1 MQLLT
6 ITVALI
12 HVNYSSDS
20 FANFLTLSSTARRLI
35 SQINDLALKSELSY
49 FFYKLKEKVVAKVDS
64 SITFNFQK
72 CLTISSRLK
81 LK

>member
-35 SQINDLALKSELSY
+35 NQINDLTLKSELSY
-49 FFYKLKEKVVAKVDS
+49 FFYKLKEKVVAKADS
-64 SITFNFQK
+64 SITCNF
-72 CLTISSRLK
+72 
-81 LK
+81 

>member
-35 SQINDLALKSELSY
+35 NQINDLTLKSELSY
-49 FFYKLKEKVVAKVDS
+49 FFYKLKVVAKADS
-64 SITFNFQK
+64 SITFNF
-72 CLTISSRLK
+72 
-81 LK
+81 

>member
-35 SQINDLALKSELSY
+35 NQINDLMLNEWTFL
-49 FFYKLKEKVVAKVDS
+49 FFYKLKEKVVAKADS
-64 SITFNFQK
+64 SITFNF
-72 CLTISSRLK
+72 
-81 LK
+81 

>member
-20 FANFLTLSSTARRLI
+20 FAIFLKLSSTARRLI
-35 SQINDLALKSELSY
+35 NQVNDLTLKSELSY
-49 FFYKLKEKVVAKVDS
+49 FFYKLK
-64 SITFNFQK
+64 
-72 CLTISSRLK
+72 
-81 LK
+81 